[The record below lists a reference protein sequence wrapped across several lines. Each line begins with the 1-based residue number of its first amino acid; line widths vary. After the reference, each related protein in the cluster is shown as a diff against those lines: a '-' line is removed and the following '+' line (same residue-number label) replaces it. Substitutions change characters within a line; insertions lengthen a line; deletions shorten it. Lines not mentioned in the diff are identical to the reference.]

1 MDIKI
6 LKFGKKEDI
15 EKECGSAV
23 KHNKFT
29 LYSFDENDEIIFD
42 SLGFPQW
49 VVDMASEEDL
59 KKIDWEKVKEHFNFD
74 VYGGYT
80 RILIPQGLAEGFM
93 VYENVNTKERVY
105 LPYNELPFK
114 HYTIKAVY
122 HYPEAVSEAD
132 DCLNEQYEQDYDMM
146 ICHPIVSERIE
157 LLRILDEYVDEP
169 NKEKYIK
176 NILDKFIEGEHI
188 AVFGF

>member
-23 KHNKFT
+23 KYNKFT
-29 LYSFDENDEIIFD
+29 LYSFDENDEIIFND
-42 SLGFPQW
+42 LGFPQW

-59 KKIDWEKVKEHFNFD
+59 KKIDWEKVKEHFDFD

-122 HYPEAVSEAD
+122 HYPEAVSEVD